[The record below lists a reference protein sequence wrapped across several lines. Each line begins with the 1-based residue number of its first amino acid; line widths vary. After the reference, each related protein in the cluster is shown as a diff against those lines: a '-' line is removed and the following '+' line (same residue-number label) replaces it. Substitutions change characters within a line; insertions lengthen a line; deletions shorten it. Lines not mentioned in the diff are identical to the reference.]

1 MNRLAC
7 RERAIE
13 GAGSPGSCQRVSR
26 PVRTRS
32 LKKGSPVS
40 DPLKMYLLCARRYR
54 LLNREEEVK
63 LARRVRDLNDSEAVN
78 RLITSN
84 LRLVVKIAMDYHRC
98 YGKSLPDLIQE
109 GNLGLLQAARKFDP
123 DRGTK
128 FSYYASFWIKSYIAK
143 FIIDNWRLVKIG
155 TTQEQRKLFY
165 KLAKERDRMIA
176 SGVSPDPKL
185 LAGRLDVKEED
196 VISMTQRLKGEY
208 SINAKREESF
218 REDFEAFL
226 EDPGLGQD
234 EKLSEAQRRKIL
246 TKKLMGFRKQLTG
259 IEAEI
264 FDRRIMAERPMVL
277 RRLGEKYNLS
287 RERVRQIQ
295 KKVVK
300 DIKAWLKRTIP
311 DFEEEFSDLLT

>member
-1 MNRLAC
+1 
-7 RERAIE
+7 
-13 GAGSPGSCQRVSR
+13 
-26 PVRTRS
+26 
-32 LKKGSPVS
+32 
-40 DPLKMYLLCARRYR
+40 MYLLCARRYR
-54 LLNREEEVK
+54 LLNREEEVS
-63 LARRVRDLNDSEAVN
+63 LARRVRDMNDSEAVD

-109 GNLGLLQAARKFDP
+109 GNLGLLQAARKYDP

-155 TTQEQRKLFY
+155 TTQDQRKLFY
-165 KLAKERDRMIA
+165 KLAKERDKLIA
-176 SGVSPDPKL
+176 SGESPDPTR
-185 LAGRLDVKEED
+185 LAGRLGVKEED

-208 SINAKREESF
+208 SINAKREENY
-218 REDFEAFL
+218 REDFEAFI
-226 EDPGLGQD
+226 EDPGIGQD
-234 EKLSEAQRRKIL
+234 EQLSEKQRRKIL
-246 TKKLMGFRKQLTG
+246 AKKLVGFRKQLKG

-277 RRLGEKYNLS
+277 RMLGEKYDLS

-295 KKVVK
+295 KQMVK
-300 DIKAWLKRTIP
+300 DIKVWLKKTIP